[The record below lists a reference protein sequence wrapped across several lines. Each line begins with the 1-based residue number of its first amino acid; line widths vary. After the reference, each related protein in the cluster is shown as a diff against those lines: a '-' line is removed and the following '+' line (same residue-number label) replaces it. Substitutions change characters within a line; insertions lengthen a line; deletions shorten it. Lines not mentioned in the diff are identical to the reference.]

1 MANLDW
7 YWYGLDHLP
16 AGTVR
21 VRVRWDCYVV
31 EAVATTDKKG
41 RRHWHEL
48 RGRELVPL
56 RPLPQAWQ
64 PLTADWKWPNNQE
77 PEPLPVSVI
86 GSVSSIGGASFDAA
100 AAAEEMERDREE
112 ARHRLDASPAEDGG
126 QWWRDVA
133 RIVYEPMGNVSR
145 EHGEARIMR
154 ALIFEQSIRVGLAP
168 IRTNAATMVA
178 IKMCLPADVEPCAR
192 CDGTGLG
199 PRGKHCQKCKGYG
212 VVQSAPYAVWIP
224 PLTLQPEDD
233 RDFDV
238 VMGWFV
244 EVLPSRRE
252 MLVLRA
258 RMLSPPATWRQIGD
272 EIGRTSA
279 RARQI
284 YSAVI
289 DELVGAANRQP
300 RRAKARLAE
309 LKERNREAKRA

>member
-1 MANLDW
+1 MESLDW
-7 YWYGLDHLP
+7 YDLDHLP

-56 RPLPQAWQ
+56 RPLPQAWH
-64 PLTADWKWPNNQE
+64 PLTADWKWPNNQD
-77 PEPLPVSVI
+77 PEPMPVSVI

-112 ARHRLDASPAEDGG
+112 ARSRSDASPAEDGG

-145 EHGEARIMR
+145 EYGEARIMR
-154 ALIFEQSIRVGLAP
+154 ALIIERSIRMDLARY
-168 IRTNAATMVA
+168 RTNAAVLA
-178 IKMCLPADVEPCAR
+178 ALKLSLADVLAE
-192 CDGTGLG
+192 
-199 PRGKHCQKCKGYG
+199 
-212 VVQSAPYAVWIP
+212 APSVDWVP
-224 PLTLQPEDD
+224 PVTPMPEDW
-233 RDFDV
+233 RDFET
-238 VMGWFV
+238 VMGWLV

-284 YSAVI
+284 YSAAI